1 LNNNNKIKKKALK
14 TNQYKA
20 KKLKIK
26 KIINKWMNLSNLNI
40 IIIIIDHKI
49 QKKMKKIALKINQYK
64 VKKVKKVK
72 IFNK

>member
-1 LNNNNKIKKKALK
+1 
-14 TNQYKA
+14 
-20 KKLKIK
+20 
-26 KIINKWMNLSNLNI
+26 MNLSNLNI